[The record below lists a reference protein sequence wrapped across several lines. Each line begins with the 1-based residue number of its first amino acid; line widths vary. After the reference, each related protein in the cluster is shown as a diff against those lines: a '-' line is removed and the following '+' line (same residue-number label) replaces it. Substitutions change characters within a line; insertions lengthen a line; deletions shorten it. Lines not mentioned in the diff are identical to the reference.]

1 MEQFRQRMNE
11 RIKTQLKA
19 TDEEWAVI
27 QPLLENVQTKMR
39 ETMMSRFAGMAGG
52 AGGAP
57 RRGPAGEAP
66 GASPAAGA
74 ADRPE
79 RRAQRPVSTESAD
92 LRAALENDQTS
103 NTDIKAK
110 LEALRAS
117 RKRGEDELAQAR
129 ADLKKVLS
137 LRQEATLVM
146 MGMLD

>member
-39 ETMMSRFAGMAGG
+39 ETMMSRFAGMAG
-52 AGGAP
+52 AGGPP

-66 GASPAAGA
+66 GASPA

-92 LRAALENDQTS
+92 LRTALENDQTS